1 MLPDIHQVEGLKVHW
16 RKWFRMPKKIAI
28 LHTSFVFVSV
38 EPAINNLIEEL
49 IPDADVIHFV
59 DSDVL
64 ATVVREGG
72 VSTRSE
78 ERMTHLAQAAEAAG
92 ADIIFS
98 ACSSLGP
105 ALDVAARNVR
115 TPVVKIDEAM
125 AIRAASDGTRIG
137 VLATVPTTLGP
148 TSDLIRA
155 QADDMGRRISVQQR
169 LCDGAFSV
177 LMSGDREKHDAMI
190 VEQAVD
196 LAKSVDLIV
205 LAQASMARLSDRV
218 QDTTGVTVLASPRL
232 GVEHLARRLVEL
244 SA

>member
-1 MLPDIHQVEGLKVHW
+1 MS
-16 RKWFRMPKKIAI
+16 KKIAI

-49 IPDADVIHFV
+49 IPDAEVIHFV

-64 ATVVREGG
+64 ATVVREQGI
-72 VSTRSE
+72 SPKSE

-105 ALDVAARNVR
+105 ALDVAARHVT

-125 AIRAASDGTRIG
+125 AIRAAAEGTRIG

-148 TSDLIRA
+148 TSDLI
-155 QADDMGRRISVQQR
+155 QSKADEAGRRIAIEQR
-169 LCDGAFSV
+169 LCEGAFDV
-177 LMSGDREKHDAMI
+177 LMSGDRDKHDSLV

-196 LAKSVDLIV
+196 LAKTVDLIV
-205 LAQASMARLSDRV
+205 LAQASMARLADV
-218 QDTTGVTVLASPRL
+218 LQEETGLPVLASPRL
-232 GVEHLARRLVEL
+232 GVDYLARRVAEL

>member
-1 MLPDIHQVEGLKVHW
+1 MS
-16 RKWFRMPKKIAI
+16 KKIAI

-49 IPDADVIHFV
+49 IPDAEVIHFV

-64 ATVVREGG
+64 ATVVREQGI
-72 VSTRSE
+72 SPKSE

-105 ALDVAARNVR
+105 ALDVAARHVT

-125 AIRAASDGTRIG
+125 AIRAAAEGTRIG

-148 TSDLIRA
+148 TSDLDPVQGGRGGSSHHHRAATVRRRIRRA
-155 QADDMGRRISVQQR
+155 HVGGSRQARLAGRGAGRRPRKDGGPDRPGAGI
-169 LCDGAFSV
+169 DGAPRGRASG
-177 LMSGDREKHDAMI
+177 GDRA
-190 VEQAVD
+190 AG
-196 LAKSVDLIV
+196 S
-205 LAQASMARLSDRV
+205 
-218 QDTTGVTVLASPRL
+218 G
-232 GVEHLARRLVEL
+232 
-244 SA
+244 

>member
-1 MLPDIHQVEGLKVHW
+1 MS
-16 RKWFRMPKKIAI
+16 KKIAI

-38 EPAINNLIEEL
+38 EPVITDLIAEL
-49 IPDADVIHFV
+49 IPGADIMHFV

-72 VSTRSE
+72 ISSRSE
-78 ERMTHLAQAAEAAG
+78 ARMVHLAKAAEAAG

-105 ALDVAARNVR
+105 ARDTAARNVA

-125 AIRAASDGTRIG
+125 AELAARRGNRIG

-155 QADDMGRRISVQQR
+155 KADENGRAISIEQR
-169 LCDGAFSV
+169 LCEGAFSI
-177 LMSGDREKHDAMI
+177 LMSGDREKHDAMVI
-190 VEQAVD
+190 EQAVD
-196 LAKSVDLIV
+196 LARTTDTIV
-205 LAQASMARLSDRV
+205 LAQASMNRLATRLEEK
-218 QDTTGVTVLASPRL
+218 TGITVLASPRL
-232 GVEHLARRLVEL
+232 GVTYLGEQLESSSEAQ
-244 SA
+244 S

>member
-1 MLPDIHQVEGLKVHW
+1 MS
-16 RKWFRMPKKIAI
+16 KKIAI

-49 IPDADVIHFV
+49 IPDAEVIHFV

-64 ATVVREGG
+64 ATVVREQGI
-72 VSTRSE
+72 SPKSE

-105 ALDVAARNVR
+105 ALDVAARHVT

-125 AIRAASDGTRIG
+125 AIRAAAEGTRIG

-148 TSDLIRA
+148 TSDLV
-155 QADDMGRRISVQQR
+155 QSKADEAGRRIAIEQR
-169 LCDGAFSV
+169 LCEGAFDV
-177 LMSGDREKHDAMI
+177 LMSGDRDKHDSLV

-196 LAKSVDLIV
+196 LAKTVDLIV
-205 LAQASMARLSDRV
+205 LAQASMARLADV
-218 QDTTGVTVLASPRL
+218 LQKETGLPVLASPRL
-232 GVEHLARRLVEL
+232 GVDYLARRVAEL

>member
-1 MLPDIHQVEGLKVHW
+1 MS
-16 RKWFRMPKKIAI
+16 KKIAI

-38 EPAINNLIEEL
+38 EPAINNLIAEL
-49 IPDADVIHFV
+49 IPDAEVMHFV

-64 ATVVREGG
+64 ATVVREQGI
-72 VSTRSE
+72 SAKSE

-105 ALDVAARNVR
+105 ALDVAARNVH

-125 AIRAASDGTRIG
+125 AIQAARDGVRIG

-148 TSDLIRA
+148 TSDLI
-155 QADDMGRRISVQQR
+155 QSKADEMGRSITIEQR
-169 LCDGAFSV
+169 LCEGAFTV
-177 LMSGDREKHDAMI
+177 LMSGDRDSHDAMVI
-190 VEQAVD
+190 EQAVD
-196 LAKSVDLIV
+196 LATQVDLLV
-205 LAQASMARLSDRV
+205 LAQASMSRLADV
-218 QDTTGVTVLASPRL
+218 LQEKTNLTVLTSPRM
-232 GVEHLARRLVEL
+232 GVGYLAQRVAEL